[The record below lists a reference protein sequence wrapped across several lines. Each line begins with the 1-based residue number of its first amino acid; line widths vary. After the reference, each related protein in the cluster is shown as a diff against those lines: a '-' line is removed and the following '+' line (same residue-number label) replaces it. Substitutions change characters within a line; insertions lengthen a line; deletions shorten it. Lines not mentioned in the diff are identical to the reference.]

1 MSKLCTTYM
10 VCFVSLFAGCSNV
23 MNGGGKSE
31 KKKRALEASPEPAKV
46 VDPNSGE
53 EDSDPDLGAL
63 PGLDPKDWP
72 KPLNNTIP
80 DGTKFGAL
88 LCKNGLKTVEN
99 AGKANFRSIFQVVC
113 AKDGNPTKVFG
124 ELFEKSFDGTGTGNV
139 SIVTFKTSD
148 IFVTK
153 FIYAHGVKARL
164 PSPAKFAGLPIYE
177 EIGKGIKTKNSL
189 FYVKK
194 TSEKTFPGKG
204 SLRQIILDYD
214 MPYAEGAALYDR
226 RTTESNLYLL
236 DESSQGINITVESLL
251 NPESNPYYHSSNGL
265 VVGIQGEP
273 GETYLLY
280 VTELVIKNRFDPGR
294 LRRAVID
301 FTKLV
306 QQTVHRVGESAN

>member
-1 MSKLCTTYM
+1 VRKFSSTYIF
-10 VCFVSLFAGCSNV
+10 CLVSLLAACSNV
-23 MNGGGKSE
+23 LNSGSKSE
-31 KKKRALEASPEPAKV
+31 KKKRAAEVSPEPNKA
-46 VDPNSGE
+46 VDPSSAEGE
-53 EDSDPDLGAL
+53 SDPDLGAL
-63 PGLDPKDWP
+63 PGMDPKDWP

-80 DGTKFGAL
+80 DGTKFGTV

-99 AGKANFRSIFQVVC
+99 AGKANFNTIFQVVC
-113 AKDGNPTKVFG
+113 AKDGNPTKLFG
-124 ELFEKSFDGTGTGNV
+124 DLFSRSFNGSGTGDV
-139 SIVTFKTSD
+139 AVVAFKSSD
-148 IFVTK
+148 IYVTK
-153 FIYAHGVKARL
+153 FIYAHGVKASL

-189 FYVKK
+189 FFVKK
-194 TSEKTFPGKG
+194 MSEKTFPGKG

-236 DESSQGINITVESLL
+236 DESSQGINITVEHLL

-265 VVGIQGEP
+265 VVGIQGEE
-273 GETYLLY
+273 GETYLIY

-301 FTKLV
+301 FTKIV
-306 QQTVHRVGESAN
+306 QQTVHRVGASAE